1 VTQMPCHTGGQ
12 RYGTSQLDASTDTYM
27 APDTW
32 IGAISLTVGSMLPR
46 HGSGL
51 NGWWYHRAGVA
62 GRVACFMHGTPANQ
76 LHTAV
81 YWLSNNY
88 IQTILVS
95 HSNLRQCQEK
105 RLPSR
110 LPAFTGWRAGGWHV
124 YRRVGQ
130 QEGRADG
137 CRDSVVGPTAS
148 SNSPAQHTGAI

>member
-51 NGWWYHRAGVA
+51 NGWWYHRAGMA

-95 HSNLRQCQEK
+95 HSNLRQVSGK
-105 RLPSR
+105 ALAKSATRFHR
-110 LPAFTGWRAGGWHV
+110 M
-124 YRRVGQ
+124 
-130 QEGRADG
+130 
-137 CRDSVVGPTAS
+137 AS
-148 SNSPAQHTGAI
+148 G